1 MGAFVTGPAT
11 IMSEIAP
18 QTGAAGHSRPGL
30 SPGRLIKNEAPLL
43 HIFASIHLTRSNG
56 IPKVS
61 HMEMQLQ
68 SSGPPPSDESLAVRA
83 MNEIRRMIF
92 AGVLPGGTV
101 VQDRKLAEQLGLSRT
116 PVREALGRLAGEG
129 YLRRDKRILTVQS
142 VSFEDVMEILA
153 TRRLIEGETARL
165 AAGRMTLPRLAEL
178 RAAIEGMIDP
188 REVSHDRHWTVDDL
202 VHQSIA
208 EASGN
213 RMMARLVKDLR
224 ERTRM
229 FGLSRIPRRF
239 DPGKAEHLAIIA
251 ALEQGDGDA
260 AARAMTHHI
269 DNARQGIL
277 DLLAGT
283 PSYAAPA
290 GAREDLKNQGS
301 TS

>member
-1 MGAFVTGPAT
+1 M
-11 IMSEIAP
+11 
-18 QTGAAGHSRPGL
+18 
-30 SPGRLIKNEAPLL
+30 
-43 HIFASIHLTRSNG
+43 
-56 IPKVS
+56 
-61 HMEMQLQ
+61 
-68 SSGPPPSDESLAVRA
+68 RA
-83 MNEIRRMIF
+83 MHEIRRMIF
-92 AGVLPGGTV
+92 AGELPGGTV

-165 AAGRMTLPRLAEL
+165 AAGHMAPSRLVEL

-202 VHQSIA
+202 VHLSIA

-229 FGLSRIPRRF
+229 FGLARIPRRF
-239 DPGKAEHLAIIA
+239 APGKDEHLAIVA

-260 AARAMTHHI
+260 AARAMTVHL
-269 DNARQGIL
+269 DNTRQGIL

-283 PSYAAPA
+283 LAYDPPA
-290 GAREDLKNQGS
+290 GTRGDRKNQGS

>member
-1 MGAFVTGPAT
+1 MQIISHP
-11 IMSEIAP
+11 
-18 QTGAAGHSRPGL
+18 AGH
-30 SPGRLIKNEAPLL
+30 
-43 HIFASIHLTRSNG
+43 
-56 IPKVS
+56 
-61 HMEMQLQ
+61 
-68 SSGPPPSDESLAVRA
+68 PPSDESLAARA
-83 MNEIRRMIF
+83 MYEIRRMIF
-92 AGVLPGGTV
+92 AGELPGGTV

-142 VSFEDVMEILA
+142 VSFEEVMEILA

-165 AAGRMTLPRLAEL
+165 AAGRITPLRLADL
-178 RAAIEGMIDP
+178 RAAIEGMVDP
-188 REVSHDRHWTVDDL
+188 REVSHDRHWTLDDL
-202 VHQSIA
+202 VHLSIA

-251 ALEQGDGDA
+251 ALEQGDGGA
-260 AARAMTHHI
+260 AARAMTVHI

-283 PSYAAPA
+283 LARDPA
-290 GAREDLKNQGS
+290 GGTGEDQKNQGS
-301 TS
+301 TL